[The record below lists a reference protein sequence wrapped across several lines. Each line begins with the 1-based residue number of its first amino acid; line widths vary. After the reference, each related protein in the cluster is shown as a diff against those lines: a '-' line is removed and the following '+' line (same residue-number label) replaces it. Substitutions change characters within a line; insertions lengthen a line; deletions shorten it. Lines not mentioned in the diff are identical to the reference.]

1 MFKTQINDNLSLK
14 ILEDN
19 DTQALFDMIE
29 NSREYLSEW
38 IPFVKNVHE
47 PKDINCFIKS
57 GLKPICRK

>member
-29 NSREYLSEW
+29 N
-38 IPFVKNVHE
+38 
-47 PKDINCFIKS
+47 
-57 GLKPICRK
+57 